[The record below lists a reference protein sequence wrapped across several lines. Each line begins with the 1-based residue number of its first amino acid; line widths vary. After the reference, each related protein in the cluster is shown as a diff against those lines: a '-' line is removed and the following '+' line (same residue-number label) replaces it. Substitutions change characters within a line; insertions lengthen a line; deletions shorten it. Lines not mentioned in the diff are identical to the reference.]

1 MKKILI
7 VLLITIVSVISYA
20 NNDGVEKILKRGV
33 LYVGTT
39 SDYKPFTYIENGEHK
54 GYDIEV
60 AKLIAKELGVKVE
73 FVPTT
78 WKTLLDDLQAGKFDI
93 AMGGITRTTK
103 RQAICNMTNP
113 YLVFGKCFLVRKGDK
128 NKYNSLEAV
137 NKPNVRVGVNIGGT
151 NEVLVN
157 EYITKATVI
166 RYKNNL
172 DVPIA
177 LEKGEVDVMITET
190 PEAITYQK
198 NNPKLE
204 GALLDKTLTKS
215 QMGYM
220 IAKENQHL
228 LNTVNFILSELE
240 LRGEIEKLQKEYL
253 K

>member
-20 NNDGVEKILKRGV
+20 NNDGVEKILKRGI

-103 RQAICNMTNP
+103 RQTICNMTNP

-151 NEVLVN
+151 NEALVN
-157 EYITKATVI
+157 ELLLFVTKI
-166 RYKNNL
+166 
-172 DVPIA
+172 I
-177 LEKGEVDVMITET
+177 
-190 PEAITYQK
+190 
-198 NNPKLE
+198 
-204 GALLDKTLTKS
+204 
-215 QMGYM
+215 
-220 IAKENQHL
+220 
-228 LNTVNFILSELE
+228 
-240 LRGEIEKLQKEYL
+240 
-253 K
+253 